1 MIMEYIILIL
11 LGSIMISISL
21 SWISIQVAPKIGL
34 MDIPGSAKHKKHRKP
49 IPLTGGIVLIDT
61 LFIMLFILGYF
72 KESIVFVICFTSLL
86 IALMGLVDDF
96 INLKPKIKFSI
107 QLLASILLIVQ
118 GIQVNI
124 FNSPEFFLRTGTF
137 IDNYFNYLLTI
148 LWVTTLTNAFN
159 FIDSSDG
166 LAVGL
171 SGLSSAFFIFI
182 SLNTSQDEILILCT
196 IVLGI
201 CIGLYFFNSYP
212 AKLFLGDSGAQTFGF
227 ILATIAILYNPKI
240 GTQSSTWFVP
250 VMIFFIPLFDLV
262 LVIFSRIRRKKEI
275 YKASQDH
282 TYHRLSM
289 RGLSIHHSVLIMHGA
304 SLVMSL
310 IGYLC
315 LNLNMLFSN
324 FIFLFTLLLAISVII
339 ILDKDFH

>member
-1 MIMEYIILIL
+1 MEYIILIL
-11 LGSIMISISL
+11 LGSIIVSITL
-21 SWISIQVAPKIGL
+21 SWISIQIAPKIGL

-49 IPLTGGIVLIDT
+49 IPLTGGLILIDT
-61 LFIMLFILGYF
+61 LFIMLFILGYLRED
-72 KESIVFVICFTSLL
+72 KVFVVCSSALL

-96 INLKPKIKFSI
+96 IILKPKIKFGI
-107 QLLASILLIVQ
+107 QLLASVLLIVQ
-118 GIQVNI
+118 GVQVNI
-124 FNSPEFFLRTGTF
+124 FTSPEFFLRTNTF
-137 IDNYFNYLLTI
+137 VDNYFNFLLTI

-171 SGLSSAFFIFI
+171 SGLCSAFFIFI
-182 SLNTSQDEILILCT
+182 LLNTNQKEILVLCT
-196 IVLGI
+196 IILGI

-227 ILATIAILYNPKI
+227 ILATIAILYDPKI
-240 GTQSSTWFVP
+240 GSQSSTWFVP
-250 VMIFFIPLFDLV
+250 VMIFFVPLFDLI
-262 LVIFSRIRRKKEI
+262 LVVFSRIRRKKEI
-275 YKASQDH
+275 YRASQDH

-304 SLVMSL
+304 SLVMSM

-315 LNLNMLFSN
+315 LNLNMFFSN
-324 FIFLFTLLLAISVII
+324 FIFLSSLLLAISLII
-339 ILDKDFH
+339 ILDKDFS

>member
-1 MIMEYIILIL
+1 
-11 LGSIMISISL
+11 
-21 SWISIQVAPKIGL
+21 
-34 MDIPGSAKHKKHRKP
+34 
-49 IPLTGGIVLIDT
+49 
-61 LFIMLFILGYF
+61 
-72 KESIVFVICFTSLL
+72 
-86 IALMGLVDDF
+86 MGLVDDF

-107 QLLASILLIVQ
+107 QLLASVLLIVQ

-196 IVLGI
+196 IILGI

-227 ILATIAILYNPKI
+227 ILAAIAILYNPKI

-324 FIFLFTLLLAISVII
+324 FIFLFTLFLAISVII

>member
-1 MIMEYIILIL
+1 MEYIILIL
-11 LGSIMISISL
+11 LGSILISVSL

-72 KESIVFVICFTSLL
+72 KENIVFVICFTSLL

-96 INLKPKIKFSI
+96 INLKPEIKFSI

-137 IDNYFNYLLTI
+137 FDNYFNYLLTI

-182 SLNTSQDEILILCT
+182 SLNNSQDEILILCT
-196 IVLGI
+196 IILGI

-275 YKASQDH
+275 YRASQDH

-304 SLVMSL
+304 SLVLSL

-324 FIFLFTLLLAISVII
+324 FIFLFTLLSAISVII

>member
-1 MIMEYIILIL
+1 M
-11 LGSIMISISL
+11 
-21 SWISIQVAPKIGL
+21 
-34 MDIPGSAKHKKHRKP
+34 
-49 IPLTGGIVLIDT
+49 
-61 LFIMLFILGYF
+61 
-72 KESIVFVICFTSLL
+72 VIAF
-86 IALMGLVDDF
+86 MGLVDDF
-96 INLKPKIKFSI
+96 INLKPINKFSSPAF
-107 QLLASILLIVQ
+107 ASILLIVQ

-137 IDNYFNYLLTI
+137 IDNYLNYLLTI

-196 IVLGI
+196 IILGI

-212 AKLFLGDSGAQTFGF
+212 AQLFLGDSGAQTFGF

-250 VMIFFIPLFDLV
+250 VMIFLFH
-262 LVIFSRIRRKKEI
+262 
-275 YKASQDH
+275 Y
-282 TYHRLSM
+282 
-289 RGLSIHHSVLIMHGA
+289 LIW
-304 SLVMSL
+304 
-310 IGYLC
+310 
-315 LNLNMLFSN
+315 F
-324 FIFLFTLLLAISVII
+324 
-339 ILDKDFH
+339 